1 MAGVAFDEMNGFPRQ
16 NATLCREGNTHV
28 RLNLVEICAF
38 VLVAANAMCMTL
50 ANANA

>member
-1 MAGVAFDEMNGFPRQ
+1 MAGVAFDEMNGFPCQ
-16 NATLCREGNTHV
+16 KVTLCRQGDTHV

-38 VLVAANAMCMTL
+38 VLVAANAMCM